1 MKTQATALVM
11 VASKS
16 LASRRHR
23 LSHANVL
30 STTHRRGKT
39 SKPFA
44 VSDRLM
50 ISKVQDFISTTS
62 MLALNVNAF
71 AATVTQIVGPLH
83 VNDGS
88 GFHRVI
94 GSAEV
99 AVGGSVMV

>member
-50 ISKVQDFISTTS
+50 IQT
-62 MLALNVNAF
+62 
-71 AATVTQIVGPLH
+71 
-83 VNDGS
+83 GS
-88 GFHRVI
+88 EFGQGVLELVARI
-94 GSAEV
+94 GAVSEDV
-99 AVGGSVMV
+99 A